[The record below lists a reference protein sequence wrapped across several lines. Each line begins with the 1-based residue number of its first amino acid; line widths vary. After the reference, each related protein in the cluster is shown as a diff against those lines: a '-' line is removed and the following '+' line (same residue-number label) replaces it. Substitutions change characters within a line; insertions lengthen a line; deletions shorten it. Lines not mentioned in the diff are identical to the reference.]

1 MMSDHLD
8 FRNRAKNFDALEQ
21 QSFDL
26 IVIGAGATG
35 AGVARDAALRGLSV
49 ALLEAR
55 DFASGTSSR
64 SSKLIHGGLR
74 YLAQGELGLVQEAAS
89 ERQILRNV
97 APHLARITPFIV
109 PAHSALAATKL
120 RAGLW
125 TFEKLG
131 SVPAKERHEY
141 WSASELAEKEPTLK
155 TKGMSGA
162 IVYSEFLTDDARLT
176 LANVRSAA
184 AAGAVVSNYTQV
196 TKIIREQDKAVG
208 VICKAS
214 LADEHR
220 ELAVRGKMIVN
231 AAGPWVDAIRAL
243 EDGSAESRL
252 TLTKGIHIVFERDRV
267 PVSRTAII
275 TAPDKRTVF
284 VVPRGEFTYIGTTDT
299 FYPSADYWPKIESD
313 DISYLFDTMNQ
324 AFQVDP
330 ISSKDVVSVW
340 SGVRPLI
347 DQPGKKPSEI
357 SRKDEDW
364 IGPAGILT
372 IAGGKLTAFRKMAER
387 IVDKVADNLQAT
399 VKDCETHT
407 QPLPGGDCEMATL
420 KSSDAF
426 SNRTPAFTDRLAH
439 LYGSEAPDV
448 VDAGGNVMAEAEQA
462 VLKEG
467 AVTLEDYWVR
477 RSARAWFDH
486 EGGVKSLEPAADTMG
501 QMLNWSPSEKQRQ
514 IDVCHSLRDE
524 SLEALP

>member
-1 MMSDHLD
+1 MTSDSLD
-8 FRNRAKNFDALEQ
+8 FTNRAKHLDALEEKP
-21 QSFDL
+21 FDV

-35 AGVARDAALRGLSV
+35 AGIARDAAMRGLSV

-109 PAHSALAATKL
+109 PAPSTLAATKL

-131 SVPAKERHEY
+131 SVPPEERHEY
-141 WSASELAEKEPTLK
+141 WSARELAQKEPTFNTAGLN
-155 TKGMSGA
+155 GA

-176 LANVRSAA
+176 LANVRSAS
-184 AAGAVVSNYTQV
+184 AAGAIVTNYTQV
-196 TKIIREQDKAVG
+196 TNIIRDGEKAVG
-208 VICKAS
+208 VIAKS
-214 LADEHR
+214 MLHGDHR
-220 ELAVRGKMIVN
+220 EIAVRGRMIVN

-243 EDGSAESRL
+243 EDGTAETRL
-252 TLTKGIHIVFERDRV
+252 TLTKGIHIVFERERV
-267 PVSRTAII
+267 PITRTTII

-299 FYPSADYWPKIESD
+299 FYPEADYWPKVETS
-313 DISYLFDTMNQ
+313 DISYLFDTLNN
-324 AFQVDP
+324 AFNITP
-330 ISSKDVVSVW
+330 ITSTDVVSIW
-340 SGVRPLI
+340 SGIRPLI
-347 DQPGKKPSEI
+347 SQPGKKPSEI

-364 IGPAGILT
+364 MGPAGILT

-387 IVDKVADNLQAT
+387 IVDKVADHLDVP
-399 VKDCETHT
+399 VKPCETET
-407 QPLPGGDCEMATL
+407 QALPGGDCDMDELQRSPIFANRT
-420 KSSDAF
+420 DAF
-426 SNRTPAFTDRLAH
+426 VDRISH
-439 LYGSEAPDV
+439 LYGSESEEV
-448 VDAGGNVMAEAEQA
+448 VNAGGTVTAEAEHA

-486 EGGVKSLEPAADTMG
+486 EGGMKSLAPAADKMAS
-501 QMLNWSPSEKQRQ
+501 LLHWSPEEKQRQ
-514 IDVCHSLRDE
+514 IDSCRDLHEE
-524 SLEALP
+524 SLAALP

>member
-1 MMSDHLD
+1 MTSDHLD
-8 FRNRAKNFDALEQ
+8 LRNRTKLFDALEERP
-21 QSFDL
+21 FDL

-49 ALLEAR
+49 ALVEAR

-109 PAHSALAATKL
+109 PAHSKLAATRL

-131 SVPAKERHEY
+131 SVPPEERHEY
-141 WSASELAEKEPTLK
+141 WSAQELARKEPALI
-155 TKGMSGA
+155 TKDITGA

-184 AAGAVVSNYTQV
+184 AAGAVVANYTQV
-196 TKIIREQDKAVG
+196 TKVIREGDKAVG
-208 VICKAS
+208 VIVKAN
-214 LADEHR
+214 LENEHR
-220 ELAVRGKMIVN
+220 EIPVRGRVIVN

-243 EDGSAESRL
+243 EDEGAQSRL
-252 TLTKGIHIVFERDRV
+252 TLTKGIHIVFERERV

-275 TAPDKRTVF
+275 TAPDKRTLF

-299 FYPSADYWPKIESD
+299 FYPEADYWPKVETS
-313 DISYLFDTMNQ
+313 DISYLFDTMNR
-324 AFQVDP
+324 AFDISP
-330 ISSKDVVSVW
+330 ISSTDVVSIW
-340 SGVRPLI
+340 SGVRPLVS
-347 DQPGKKPSEI
+347 QPGKKPSEI

-364 IGPAGILT
+364 LGPSGIIT

-387 IVDKVADNLQAT
+387 IVDKVADRLGDT
-399 VKDCETHT
+399 VDPCTT
-407 QPLPGGDCEMATL
+407 NDQLLPGGDCDMAALRT
-420 KSSDAF
+420 SDVFANRSAAF
-426 SNRTPAFTDRLAH
+426 IDRLAH
-439 LYGSEAPDV
+439 LYGGEAPDV
-448 VDAGGNVMAEAEQA
+448 VQAGGNVTAEAAHA
-462 VLKEG
+462 VLREG

-486 EGGVKSLEPAADTMG
+486 EGGMKTLAPAADKMAD
-501 QMLNWSPSEKQRQ
+501 LLDWSPDEKKRQ
-514 IDVCHSLRDE
+514 IDGCRYLHEE
-524 SLEALP
+524 SLSALP

>member
-1 MMSDHLD
+1 MTADQLD
-8 FRNRAKNFDALEQ
+8 LRDRAKLFDALEEKP
-21 QSFDL
+21 FDL

-109 PAHSALAATKL
+109 PAHSTIAATKL

-131 SVPAKERHEY
+131 AVPAAERHEY
-141 WSASELAEKEPTLK
+141 WSAKELAKKEPILD
-155 TKGMSGA
+155 TKGMNGA
-162 IVYSEFLTDDARLT
+162 IVYNEFLTDDARLT
-176 LANVRSAA
+176 LANVRSAVG
-184 AAGAVVSNYTQV
+184 AGAIAANYTQV
-196 TKIIREQDKAVG
+196 SKIIREGDKAVG
-208 VICKAS
+208 VIAKAS
-214 LADEHR
+214 LPNEHR
-220 ELAVRGKMIVN
+220 EIAVRGKMIVN

-243 EDGSAESRL
+243 EDDGADSRL
-252 TLTKGIHIVFERDRV
+252 TLTKGIHIVFERERV
-267 PVSRTAII
+267 PVTRTSII
-275 TAPDKRTVF
+275 SAPDKRTIF

-299 FYPSADYWPKIESD
+299 FYPSADYWPKVETE
-313 DISYLFDTMNQ
+313 DIAYLFDTINA
-324 AFQVDP
+324 AFNITP
-330 ISSKDVVSVW
+330 ITSPDVVSIW

-347 DQPGKKPSEI
+347 SQPGKKPSEI

-364 IGPAGILT
+364 MGPAGILT

-387 IVDKVADNLQAT
+387 IVDKVIDQLEASARACTTEDA
-399 VKDCETHT
+399 
-407 QPLPGGDCEMATL
+407 PLPGGDCDMEAL
-420 KSSDAF
+420 QNSDAF
-426 SNRTPAFTDRLAH
+426 ANRTAAFTDRVSH
-439 LYGSEAPDV
+439 LYGSEAPEV
-448 VDAGGNVMAEAEQA
+448 VSAGGNVTAEAEHA

-486 EGGVKSLEPAADTMG
+486 EGGMKSLAPAADKMAD
-501 QMLNWSPSEKQRQ
+501 LLHWSPDEKKRQ
-514 IDVCHSLRDE
+514 IDSCRALHEE
-524 SLEALP
+524 SLSALP

>member
-1 MMSDHLD
+1 MTSDHLD
-8 FRNRAKNFDALEQ
+8 LRNRTKLFDALEEHP
-21 QSFDL
+21 FDL

-55 DFASGTSSR
+55 DFAAGTSSR

-74 YLAQGELGLVQEAAS
+74 YLAQGELALVQEAAS

-97 APHLARITPFIV
+97 APHLARLTPFIV
-109 PAHSALAATKL
+109 PAASTISATKL

-131 SVPAKERHEY
+131 AVPPKERHEY
-141 WSASELAEKEPTLK
+141 WSARQLAQQEPALNSA
-155 TKGMSGA
+155 GIHGA

-184 AAGAVVSNYTQV
+184 AAGATVANYTQV
-196 TKIIREQDKAVG
+196 SKVIREGDKAVG
-208 VICKAS
+208 VIAKAT
-214 LADEHR
+214 LPNEHR
-220 ELAVRGKMIVN
+220 EVAIRGRMIVN

-243 EDGSAESRL
+243 EDGEADSRL
-252 TLTKGIHIVFERDRV
+252 TLTKGIHIVFERERV
-267 PVSRTAII
+267 PVTRTAII

-299 FYPSADYWPKIESD
+299 FYPAADYWPKVETA
-313 DISYLFDTMNQ
+313 DIAYLFETMNS
-324 AFQVDP
+324 AFNITP
-330 ISSKDVVSVW
+330 ISSTDVVSIW

-347 DQPGKKPSEI
+347 SQPGKKPSEI

-364 IGPAGILT
+364 MGPAGILT

-387 IVDKVADNLQAT
+387 IVDKVADRLDAT
-399 VKDCETHT
+399 VKPCDTETAL
-407 QPLPGGDCEMATL
+407 LPGGDCDMDTL
-420 KSSDAF
+420 MTSDMFA
-426 SNRTPAFTDRLAH
+426 NRPAAYIDRLAR
-439 LYGSEAPDV
+439 LYGSEAADV
-448 VDAGGNVMAEAEQA
+448 LAAGGNVPAEAEQA

-486 EGGVKSLEPAADTMG
+486 EGGMKALAPAADKMAD
-501 QMLNWSPSEKQRQ
+501 LLHWSPEEKKRQ
-514 IDVCHSLRDE
+514 IDHCRTLHEE
-524 SLEALP
+524 SLAALP